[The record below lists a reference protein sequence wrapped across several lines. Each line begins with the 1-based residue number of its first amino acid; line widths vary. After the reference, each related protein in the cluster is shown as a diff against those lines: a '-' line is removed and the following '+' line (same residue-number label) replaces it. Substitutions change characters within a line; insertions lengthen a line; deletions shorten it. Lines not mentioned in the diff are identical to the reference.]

1 MTVAP
6 TPTTLAATAL
16 LGVLPA
22 QARVVASFEANNV
35 IDQRVCD
42 TDGDDVA
49 ELVLLHD
56 DRLSRHRV
64 DGAAWRAD
72 GEISVEDPAHTLVSL
87 ADILQP
93 PGLDVVIVDRRS
105 TVSRPW
111 GDGPAVALAR
121 RGRFTLRVDRPQFSP
136 FVVDLNEDG
145 RLDLMIPGL
154 SGVTPFFQE
163 RIGDDGV
170 PDFVRLPRVKVPVS
184 VDVDPGSRGID
195 QELGGSVS
203 IPQIRVL
210 DLNGDGRPDMLTKE
224 GNVHSFHMQSEEGT
238 FDEPIQVDLTKFVDS
253 TPKGSVNFG
262 RTAVLSDAQQ
272 LQRGDID
279 GDDVPDF
286 VVAHRR
292 KLWAFLGT
300 DEGPQFREARTQAVA
315 EDVTAMRMMDLNEDG
330 RDDLLTFRVQV
341 PDVAS
346 AVMGLVRS
354 TDIDLR
360 AVGYE
365 SEGDGFAKKPR
376 WRRTITL
383 RVPPLLSLLGRQ
395 EELIER
401 FTKIVGDARISS
413 RGAFLLPDGDDLV
426 IVSKDATTA
435 QLFPGIPRA
444 PRLETADGIRL
455 LRRLLFEDED
465 TVFDLERL
473 FDLVSG
479 FISRLSDQPGAGR
492 EPAATLA
499 LRDPDSWQLILMQEA
514 AMDANEGDEMLIGY
528 VSTAD
533 PRTFAYDVISWRP

>member
-1 MTVAP
+1 M
-6 TPTTLAATAL
+6 
-16 LGVLPA
+16 
-22 QARVVASFEANNV
+22 
-35 IDQRVCD
+35 
-42 TDGDDVA
+42 
-49 ELVLLHD
+49 
-56 DRLSRHRV
+56 
-64 DGAAWRAD
+64 
-72 GEISVEDPAHTLVSL
+72 
-87 ADILQP
+87 
-93 PGLDVVIVDRRS
+93 
-105 TVSRPW
+105 
-111 GDGPAVALAR
+111 
-121 RGRFTLRVDRPQFSP
+121 
-136 FVVDLNEDG
+136 
-145 RLDLMIPGL
+145 
-154 SGVTPFFQE
+154 
-163 RIGDDGV
+163 
-170 PDFVRLPRVKVPVS
+170 
-184 VDVDPGSRGID
+184 
-195 QELGGSVS
+195 
-203 IPQIRVL
+203 L

-224 GNVHSFHMQSEEGT
+224 GNVHSFHMQSEDGT

-300 DEGPQFREARTQAVA
+300 DEGPQFRKARTQAVA

-413 RGAFLLPDGDDLV
+413 RGAFLMPDGDDLV

-479 FISRLSDQPGAGR
+479 FVSRLSDQPGADR

-533 PRTFAYDVISWRP
+533 TQTFAYDVISWRP

>member
-1 MTVAP
+1 MITSP
-6 TPTTLAATAL
+6 TPLLLTATTL
-16 LGVLPA
+16 LGALPA
-22 QARVVASFEANNV
+22 QARVVASFETGEV

-42 TDGDDVA
+42 TDGDGVA

-56 DRLSRHRV
+56 DRLTRHRV
-64 DGAAWRAD
+64 DGAAWRED

-87 ADILQP
+87 ADILHP
-93 PGLDVVIVDRRS
+93 PGDDVVLVDRRS

-111 GDGPAVALAR
+111 GDGPAVVLAR
-121 RGRFTLRVDRPQFSP
+121 RGRFNVRVDRPQFSP
-136 FVVDLNEDG
+136 FVVDLNQDG

-163 RIGDDGV
+163 QLGDDGV
-170 PDFVRLPRVKVPVS
+170 PDFLRLPRVKVPVD

-224 GNVHSFHMQSEEGT
+224 GRVHSFHMQSADGT
-238 FDEPIQVDLTKFVDS
+238 FDDPIQVDLKKFVDS
-253 TPKGSVNFG
+253 TPKGSVDFG

-300 DEGPQFREARTQAVA
+300 SEGPQFRKARTQAVA
-315 EDVTAMRMMDLNEDG
+315 EDITAMRMMDLSEDG

-346 AVMGLVRS
+346 ALMGLVRS
-354 TDIDLR
+354 TDIDIR

-365 SEGDGFAKKPR
+365 SEGDGFAKKPK

-413 RGAFLLPDGDDLV
+413 RGAFLRADGDDLV
-426 IVSKDATTA
+426 IVSKDAA
-435 QLFPGIPRA
+435 SAELFPGIPRA

-465 TVFDLERL
+465 TVFDIERV

-479 FISRLSDQPGAGR
+479 FVSRLSDQPGADR

-499 LRDPDSWQLILMQEA
+499 LRDPASWQLILMQEA
-514 AMDANEGDEMLIGY
+514 AMDANDGDEMLIGY
-528 VSTAD
+528 ISTTD
-533 PRTFAYDVISWRP
+533 TRTFAYDVVSWRP

>member
-1 MTVAP
+1 MITSP
-6 TPTTLAATAL
+6 TPLLLTATTL
-16 LGVLPA
+16 LGALPA
-22 QARVVASFEANNV
+22 QARVVASFETGEV

-42 TDGDDVA
+42 TDGDGVA

-56 DRLSRHRV
+56 DRLTRHRV
-64 DGAAWRAD
+64 DGAAWRED

-87 ADILQP
+87 ADILHP
-93 PGLDVVIVDRRS
+93 PGDDVVLVDRRS

-111 GDGPAVALAR
+111 GDGPAVVLAR
-121 RGRFTLRVDRPQFSP
+121 RGRFNVRVDRPQFSP
-136 FVVDLNEDG
+136 FVVDLNQDG

-163 RIGDDGV
+163 QLGDDGV
-170 PDFVRLPRVKVPVS
+170 PDFLRLPRVKVPVD

-224 GNVHSFHMQSEEGT
+224 GRVHSFHMQSADGT
-238 FDEPIQVDLTKFVDS
+238 FDDPIQVDLKKFVDS
-253 TPKGSVNFG
+253 TPKGSVDFG

-272 LQRGDID
+272 LQRGDVD

-300 DEGPQFREARTQAVA
+300 SEGPQFRKARTQAVA
-315 EDVTAMRMMDLNEDG
+315 EDITAMRMMDLSEDG

-346 AVMGLVRS
+346 ALMGLVRS
-354 TDIDLR
+354 TDIDIR

-365 SEGDGFAKKPR
+365 SEGDGFAKKPK

-413 RGAFLLPDGDDLV
+413 RGAFLRADGDDLV
-426 IVSKDATTA
+426 IVSKDAA
-435 QLFPGIPRA
+435 SAELFPGIPRA

-465 TVFDLERL
+465 TVFDIERV

-479 FISRLSDQPGAGR
+479 FVSRLSDQPGADR

-499 LRDPDSWQLILMQEA
+499 LRDPASWQLILMQEA
-514 AMDANEGDEMLIGY
+514 AMDANDGDEMLIGY
-528 VSTAD
+528 ISTTES
-533 PRTFAYDVISWRP
+533 RTFAYDVVSWRP

>member
-42 TDGDDVA
+42 TDGDGIA

-56 DRLSRHRV
+56 DRLTRHRV
-64 DGAAWRAD
+64 DGAAWRED

-87 ADILQP
+87 ADLLHP
-93 PGLDVVIVDRRS
+93 PGDDVVLVDRRS

-111 GDGPAVALAR
+111 ADGPAVVLAR
-121 RGRFTLRVDRPQFSP
+121 RGRFNVRVDRPQFSP
-136 FVVDLNEDG
+136 FVVDLNQDG

-163 RIGDDGV
+163 QLGDDGV
-170 PDFVRLPRVKVPVS
+170 PDFFRLPRVKVPVNI
-184 VDVDPGSRGID
+184 DVDPGSRGID

-224 GNVHSFHMQSEEGT
+224 GRVHSFHMQSADGT
-238 FDEPIQVDLTKFVDS
+238 FDDPIQVDLKKFVDS
-253 TPKGSVNFG
+253 TPKGSVDFG

-300 DEGPQFREARTQAVA
+300 DEGPQFRKARTQAVA
-315 EDVTAMRMMDLNEDG
+315 EDVTAMRMMDLSEDG

-346 AVMGLVRS
+346 ALMGLVRS
-354 TDIDLR
+354 TDIDIR
-360 AVGYE
+360 AVAYE
-365 SEGDGFAKKPR
+365 SEGDGFAKKPK

-413 RGAFLLPDGDDLV
+413 RGAFLRADGDDLV
-426 IVSKDATTA
+426 IVSKDAA
-435 QLFPGIPRA
+435 SAELFPGIPRA

-465 TVFDLERL
+465 TVFDIERV

-479 FISRLSDQPGAGR
+479 FVSRLSDQPGADR

-499 LRDPDSWQLILMQEA
+499 LRDPASWQLILMQEA
-514 AMDANEGDEMLIGY
+514 AMDANDGDEMLIGY
-528 VSTAD
+528 ISTTES
-533 PRTFAYDVISWRP
+533 RTFAYDVVSWRP

>member
-1 MTVAP
+1 MTTSP
-6 TPTTLAATAL
+6 TPLLLTATTL
-16 LGVLPA
+16 LGALPA
-22 QARVVASFEANNV
+22 QARVVASFETGEV

-42 TDGDDVA
+42 TDGDGIA

-56 DRLSRHRV
+56 DRLTRHRV
-64 DGAAWRAD
+64 DGAAWRED

-87 ADILQP
+87 ADLLHP
-93 PGLDVVIVDRRS
+93 PGDDVVLVDRRS

-111 GDGPAVALAR
+111 ADGPAVVLAR
-121 RGRFTLRVDRPQFSP
+121 RGRFNVRVDRPQFSP
-136 FVVDLNEDG
+136 FVVDLNQDG

-163 RIGDDGV
+163 QLGDDGV
-170 PDFVRLPRVKVPVS
+170 PDFFRLPRVKVPVN

-224 GNVHSFHMQSEEGT
+224 GRVHSFHMQSADGT
-238 FDEPIQVDLTKFVDS
+238 FDDPIQVDLKKFVDS
-253 TPKGSVNFG
+253 TPKGSVDFG

-300 DEGPQFREARTQAVA
+300 SEGPQFRKARTQAVA
-315 EDVTAMRMMDLNEDG
+315 EDITAMRMMDLSEDG

-346 AVMGLVRS
+346 ALMGLVRS
-354 TDIDLR
+354 TDIDIR
-360 AVGYE
+360 AVAYE
-365 SEGDGFAKKPR
+365 SEGDGFAKKPK

-413 RGAFLLPDGDDLV
+413 RGAFLRADGDDLV
-426 IVSKDATTA
+426 IVSKDAA
-435 QLFPGIPRA
+435 SAELFPGIPRA

-465 TVFDLERL
+465 TVFDIERV

-479 FISRLSDQPGAGR
+479 FVSRLSDQPGADR

-499 LRDPDSWQLILMQEA
+499 LRDPASWQLILMQEA
-514 AMDANEGDEMLIGY
+514 AMDANDGDEMLIGY
-528 VSTAD
+528 ISTTES
-533 PRTFAYDVISWRP
+533 RTFAYDVVSWRP